1 MNQFDAALLIIF
13 GVITVSIVLFDVI
26 YSIRKN
32 GVKPT
37 LAAAEEFAANIIM
50 AVGLKLVTDA
60 ERQYGAGTG
69 QLKMASAVA
78 ELIKLLPDWVVE
90 RVPKSWLMERLE
102 SVLTAAKVKW
112 NANPLLLG
120 TSEKDE

>member
-1 MNQFDAALLIIF
+1 MNRYDAVLLIIF
-13 GVITVSIVLFDVI
+13 GVITVSIVLFNFI

-32 GVKPT
+32 GTKAT

-102 SVLTAAKVKW
+102 SVLVAAKAKW
-112 NANPLLLG
+112 TVNPLLLG
-120 TSEKDE
+120 TTEKDE

>member
-1 MNQFDAALLIIF
+1 MNHFDAALLIIF
-13 GVITVSIVLFDVI
+13 GVTTVSIVLFDII
-26 YSIRKN
+26 YSIKRN

-90 RVPKSWLMERLE
+90 RVPKSFLQKKLEETLKVAKEKWLK
-102 SVLTAAKVKW
+102 TP
-112 NANPLLLG
+112 NLLM
-120 TSEKDE
+120 K

>member
-13 GVITVSIVLFDVI
+13 GVITVSIVLFDII
-26 YSIRKN
+26 YSIKRN

-112 NANPLLLG
+112 NANPNLLM
-120 TSEKDE
+120 K

>member
-1 MNQFDAALLIIF
+1 M
-13 GVITVSIVLFDVI
+13 
-26 YSIRKN
+26 
-32 GVKPT
+32 KPT
-37 LAAAEEFAANIIM
+37 LTAAEEFAANTIM

-112 NANPLLLG
+112 NANPKMLEPG
-120 TSEKDE
+120 VK